1 MLYFSYRCILLVIS
15 MAISG
20 GELHSKYFN
29 KIFDNES
36 IKMDNSY
43 RSTLVESL
51 ISCISVCQQ
60 DAVCLSASYHDNG
73 ECRLSTVHMDTVTNC
88 NICEPYIGSEVYTTV
103 SIFLFIS
110 FFIQP
115 LNI

>member
-1 MLYFSYRCILLVIS
+1 
-15 MAISG
+15 
-20 GELHSKYFN
+20 
-29 KIFDNES
+29 
-36 IKMDNSY
+36 MDNSY

-73 ECRLSTVHMDTVTNC
+73 ECRLSTVNMDTVTTC

-103 SIFLFIS
+103 SIFHFSPRFMNWYNTKI
-110 FFIQP
+110 
-115 LNI
+115 